1 MMIGIRQSIIAH
13 YPQLILWLRFP
24 TIPQNHS
31 TSFDMYKS
39 ITIYMVKSKLN
50 NAKYIGFVER
60 TTFISSLPL
69 HGLKR
74 WFFFFP
80 PICEGHM
87 KIHILLLNNAMSWPH
102 GITWAMVLQFFN
114 FLFLSWG
121 SFRGNPWVV
130 KSIIKLNL
138 FPIFTAVV
146 TCHVAPMDQSNV
158 DQNFISK
165 ENYTS
170 FELLLNDFFF
180 LYNNLYVTYLCEIKL

>member
-1 MMIGIRQSIIAH
+1 MIKQVNVVMMIGIRQSIIAH

-74 WFFFFP
+74 WFFFF
-80 PICEGHM
+80 
-87 KIHILLLNNAMSWPH
+87 
-102 GITWAMVLQFFN
+102 LQFVRDIWKFISFCLTMPCHDHMASHGLWSCN
-114 FLFLSWG
+114 FLIFYFYHEGLLEATLELS
-121 SFRGNPWVV
+121 NP
-130 KSIIKLNL
+130 
-138 FPIFTAVV
+138 
-146 TCHVAPMDQSNV
+146 
-158 DQNFISK
+158 
-165 ENYTS
+165 
-170 FELLLNDFFF
+170 
-180 LYNNLYVTYLCEIKL
+180 